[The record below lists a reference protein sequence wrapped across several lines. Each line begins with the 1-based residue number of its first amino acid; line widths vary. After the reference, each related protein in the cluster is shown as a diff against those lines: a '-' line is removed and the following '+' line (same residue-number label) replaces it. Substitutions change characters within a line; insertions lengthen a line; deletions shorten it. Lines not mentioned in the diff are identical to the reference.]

1 MEILIEEK
9 GTGASWGLRITSQ
22 KGHLNLSHVVYKRN
36 LIQFW
41 QLLQNATEQYLL
53 VIERHMTLFTT
64 VSFTANWF
72 VLDISSKTHRVD
84 NWNEVSIKSHHGSW
98 SVFKGESIEMFKRR
112 TRKKPILSNQYEEH
126 LRGAFGVCL
135 WAYNIP
141 ILLELVQ

>member
-41 QLLQNATEQYLL
+41 QLLQNATQQYLL
-53 VIERHMTLFTT
+53 VVERRMTLFTT
-64 VSFTANWF
+64 VSFLADWF
-72 VLDISSKTHRVD
+72 ILDISSKTHRVA
-84 NWNEVSIKSHHGSW
+84 NWISIKSHYGSW

-112 TRKKPILSNQYEEH
+112 TWEKLILSNQYGEH
-126 LRGAFGVCL
+126 SRGVSPVCL
-135 WAYNIP
+135 RAYNIP

>member
-53 VIERHMTLFTT
+53 VIERHMTLLTT
-64 VSFTANWF
+64 ASFTANWF
-72 VLDISSKTHRVD
+72 ILDISSKTHRVA
-84 NWNEVSIKSHHGSW
+84 NWNEVSIESHYGFG
-98 SVFKGESIEMFKRR
+98 SVFKGESIEMFKWR
-112 TRKKPILSNQYEEH
+112 TWEKPILSNQYEEH
-126 LRGAFGVCL
+126 LQGAFSVCL

>member
-41 QLLQNATEQYLL
+41 QLLQNATQQYLL
-53 VIERHMTLFTT
+53 VVERRMTLFTT
-64 VSFTANWF
+64 VSFLADWF
-72 VLDISSKTHRVD
+72 ILDISSKTRRVA
-84 NWNEVSIKSHHGSW
+84 NWISIKSHYGSW

-112 TRKKPILSNQYEEH
+112 TWEKLILSNQYEEH